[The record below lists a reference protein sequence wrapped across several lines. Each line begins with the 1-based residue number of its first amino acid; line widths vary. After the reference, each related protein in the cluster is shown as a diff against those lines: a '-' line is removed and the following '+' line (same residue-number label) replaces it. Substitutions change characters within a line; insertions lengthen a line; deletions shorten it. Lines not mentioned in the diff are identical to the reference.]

1 MATESTELK
10 PEQIPHQD
18 EGADDEVR
26 EEAVLRY
33 GRFGSRRLHASV
45 TKIAIFLA

>member
-26 EEAVLRY
+26 EAVLRY